1 MTPRRLAGAV
11 ALLVMVLLVYVA
23 VPYARAT
30 SLIVRAANLGGP
42 VEALL
47 KTEAHTVTTHP
58 PHTVPTRHGNV
69 PAQFYTPAGGFR
81 RTVLLIPGIHSMG
94 IEEPRLRS
102 LAHELAATGVNVM
115 TMALPDLQAY
125 LITPQT
131 TDVIEDT
138 VLWMTRQPDLA
149 PDGHIG
155 IVGVSFAGGLSV
167 VAASRP
173 SIRDKL
179 AFVLSFGGYADLP
192 RVMRYLA
199 TGEEETVG
207 ALHAPPPHD
216 YGVAVILYALADRG
230 MVPPEQVKPLRDGIR
245 TFLLASQQAMVDR
258 DLSDRT
264 FAQARA
270 YGKTLPE
277 PARSLMKDVN
287 DRAIHKLGPILVPY
301 LHQLGADSPALSAD
315 RDTGVPSAPIYLLH
329 GEEDNV
335 IPAVETALLAENLR
349 ARGADVHVLMSNLIT
364 HASVNHAA
372 AATEAIKLVAFWASV
387 LRQ

>member
-1 MTPRRLAGAV
+1 MSPRRVVGVLALAV
-11 ALLVMVLLVYVA
+11 LILVVYVA

-42 VEALL
+42 VEALANH
-47 KTEAHTVTTHP
+47 EARHVTVHP
-58 PHTVPTRHGNV
+58 PHVVPTRHGDV
-69 PAQFYTPAGGFR
+69 PAQFYTPDGGFR

-94 IEEPRLRS
+94 IEEPRLRG
-102 LAHELAATGVNVM
+102 LARDLAATGVNVM

-125 LITPQT
+125 IISPRS

-138 VLWMTRQPDLA
+138 VLWMTHQHDIA
-149 PDGHIG
+149 PDGLVG

-173 SIRDKL
+173 SIANRL

-199 TGEEETVG
+199 TGDEERVG
-207 ALHAPPPHD
+207 ALRAPPPHD

-230 MVPPEQVKPLRDGIR
+230 IVPPQQVQPLRNGVR

-258 DLSDRT
+258 DLSNRT
-264 FAQARA
+264 FAQAREYA
-270 YGKTLPE
+270 TRLPE
-277 PARSLMKDVN
+277 PARTLMNDVN
-287 DRAIHKLGPILVPY
+287 ARAVHQLGPILVPY
-301 LHQLGADSPALSAD
+301 LHQLEADSPALSAD
-315 RDTGVPSAPIYLLH
+315 RDASVPRAPIYLLH

-335 IPAVETALLAENLR
+335 IPAVESALLAEHLR
-349 ARGADVHVLMSNLIT
+349 ARGANVHLLMSNLIT
-364 HASVNHAA
+364 HAQVNHGAP
-372 AATEAIKLVAFWASV
+372 ATDAIKLVSFWASV